1 MIKILSISDNSDNFV
16 VLNTLLTTS
25 FPDVVF
31 SSSRSGKTGIQQAR
45 STEPDLI
52 LIDLELPDMDGFDTC
67 RLLREDTL
75 LQKVSVIIL
84 TTEKPDTSN
93 RSNALH
99 AGADAFLSIPLNEN
113 ELIAIVSTMRRIKQ
127 SEVQV
132 TQERKKLELTFE
144 ERTKRLQVQLDDFK
158 RTDLELKKSYH
169 DLEMTKL
176 ATLNLMEDLKAE
188 VDQRK
193 RSEET
198 LKESQQKFMD
208 LSIMFRSISDNMTDM
223 LWAKDLEK
231 KFIFTNKSVCD
242 NLLLATDTEEPIGKG
257 DLYFASRQRELH
269 TNDPVWH
276 TFGEL
281 CIDSDQVVMDSG
293 KPEQFDEYGNIKGQ
307 FIFLDV
313 RKSPLYDTKGKMIGT
328 VGSAQDITSEREMS
342 KQLAQS
348 ERQLSTLV
356 SNLPGMVYRCMND
369 RAWSMLF
376 VSDGSQS
383 LTGYTSEDFIDNH
396 KVLFNDIIIEEYREI
411 VWNEWQVALA
421 NGDMYEGEYPIITST
436 GEKKWVWERGR
447 GIYNDQGEV
456 LYLEGYIEDI
466 SGRRIAEEALKK
478 LNSELEQ
485 RVLDRTAQL
494 EASNQRLEASNKE
507 LEAFSYSV
515 SHDLRAPL
523 RAIDGFTRIL
533 FEDYLPMFDEEG
545 RRVCAV
551 IKENAVRM
559 GQLIDDLL
567 SLSRLNR
574 TDMQIDRINM
584 ANLSK
589 IVYGEIT
596 SAEEKKRT
604 EFEMINVHPAF
615 GDHILVRQVLVN
627 LLGNAVKFTS
637 QREMA
642 KVSLSSEKQGDMV
655 VFCVSDNGAGFDMKY
670 VDKLFGAFQRLHSV
684 KEFDGTGI
692 GLAIVQRIIHRHG
705 GKVWA
710 KGTVGQG
717 ASFYF
722 SLPLKTGEQGMITQK
737 DLQIKKNETI

>member
-1 MIKILSISDNSDNFV
+1 
-16 VLNTLLTTS
+16 
-25 FPDVVF
+25 
-31 SSSRSGKTGIQQAR
+31 
-45 STEPDLI
+45 
-52 LIDLELPDMDGFDTC
+52 MD
-67 RLLREDTL
+67 
-75 LQKVSVIIL
+75 
-84 TTEKPDTSN
+84 
-93 RSNALH
+93 A
-99 AGADAFLSIPLNEN
+99 
-113 ELIAIVSTMRRIKQ
+113 
-127 SEVQV
+127 
-132 TQERKKLELTFE
+132 
-144 ERTKRLQVQLDDFK
+144 
-158 RTDLELKKSYH
+158 
-169 DLEMTKL
+169 
-176 ATLNLMEDLKAE
+176 
-188 VDQRK
+188 
-193 RSEET
+193 
-198 LKESQQKFMD
+198 
-208 LSIMFRSISDNMTDM
+208 
-223 LWAKDLEK
+223 
-231 KFIFTNKSVCD
+231 
-242 NLLLATDTEEPIGKG
+242 
-257 DLYFASRQRELH
+257 
-269 TNDPVWH
+269 
-276 TFGEL
+276 
-281 CIDSDQVVMDSG
+281 G

-307 FIFLDV
+307 FMFLDV

-396 KVLFNDIIIEEYREI
+396 KVLFNDIVVEEYRDI
-411 VWNEWQVALA
+411 VWNKWQLALA
-421 NGDMYEGEYPIITST
+421 KGEMYEDEYPIITST

-478 LNSELEQ
+478 FNSELEQ

-545 RRVCAV
+545 RRVCSV

-574 TDMQIDRINM
+574 TDMQIARINM
-584 ANLSK
+584 ANLSR
-589 IVYGEIT
+589 IIYDEII
-596 SAEEKKRT
+596 SPQEKKRT
-604 EFEMINVHPAF
+604 EFEIHNVYPAY
-615 GDHILVRQVLVN
+615 GDHVLVRQVLVN
-627 LLGNAVKFTS
+627 LLGNAIKFSS
-637 QREMA
+637 QRETA
-642 KVSLSSEKQGDMV
+642 KILLTSEKQSDMV

-710 KGTVGQG
+710 TGVVGQG

-722 SLPLKTGEQGMITQK
+722 SLPLKSGE
-737 DLQIKKNETI
+737 